1 MRKQNLN
8 KNVESAQTQNTNV
21 KPLINN
27 EQIFNL
33 INTTNKI
40 FCKTHA
46 NQPAKSICMDCKT
59 FCCMIE
65 NCGQPHIYHSI
76 ENLEYLLNNQ
86 VLPAMNSL
94 KQINAE
100 MLSNKSKHLS
110 NINTFKNNLKSF
122 AVEEKRKVD
131 EEYRKILQS
140 VQLIYNS
147 YMDDVNDF
155 IDDLDQ
161 KFDGLHEKI
170 NTIYTN
176 DKEISDINTY
186 VDGIISRSFNTR
198 SNNLDNQ
205 AFVELIAKDAKP
217 LSQKIKTKYSN
228 FSKFDFDK
236 EIKEIKASAERE
248 YPKSDKL
255 GYLTSVGAKISS
267 DLDEWSSMKKNKI
280 SKDKRKSFSKM
291 KRMVSMRNTLMNK
304 DNVNN
309 MIDIDLDLF
318 VRSLFEEINKIR
330 KNPREGIKYL
340 DEYVD
345 IINSNDDI
353 VGLNETMQARDPN
366 QSVMLNETMIQ
377 QSGSL
382 RDKIVFVY
390 NYFESLIN
398 AKVSLSPFEW
408 DNDLSN
414 SAEDYLKQT
423 QGRVDKE
430 FANVQ
435 KQMKEIVVNNYYSN
449 YVDIIPIVFNG
460 SSVMCKIIINFFINE
475 IYWDMITRQNIIF
488 SDKFNVAGI
497 CGISANVINKITL
510 IANFSYL
517 NNN

>member
-21 KPLINN
+21 QPLINN

-40 FCKTHA
+40 CCKTHA

-155 IDDLDQ
+155 IDELDQ

-205 AFVELIAKDAKP
+205 AFVGLIAKDAKP

-228 FSKFDFDK
+228 FYKFDFDK

-267 DLDEWSSMKKNKI
+267 DLDEWSTMKKNKI

-291 KRMVSMRNTLMNK
+291 KRMVSMRNTLMK
-304 DNVNN
+304 A
-309 MIDIDLDLF
+309 F
-318 VRSLFEEINKIR
+318 
-330 KNPREGIKYL
+330 
-340 DEYVD
+340 
-345 IINSNDDI
+345 
-353 VGLNETMQARDPN
+353 
-366 QSVMLNETMIQ
+366 
-377 QSGSL
+377 SL
-382 RDKIVFVY
+382 R
-390 NYFESLIN
+390 
-398 AKVSLSPFEW
+398 P
-408 DNDLSN
+408 DNTL
-414 SAEDYLKQT
+414 T
-423 QGRVDKE
+423 QVT
-430 FANVQ
+430 
-435 KQMKEIVVNNYYSN
+435 I
-449 YVDIIPIVFNG
+449 
-460 SSVMCKIIINFFINE
+460 
-475 IYWDMITRQNIIF
+475 
-488 SDKFNVAGI
+488 
-497 CGISANVINKITL
+497 L
-510 IANFSYL
+510 H
-517 NNN
+517 